1 MRKEQQKSNTT
12 SRCRKKWSRTQ
23 VLINLRHHCHRT
35 GNCINV
41 SNNIQT
47 RQLLICCLPLF
58 CRHLVVHQPFLSK
71 NRLPPTQFFLGT
83 GSSSFRKPNS
93 DLAQSQNEKKPLE
106 TVTEDKTEIMPEILL
121 NSPIANI
128 KAISPNSKRVSPPQ
142 PGSSESGSILRR
154 RGNGRKLI
162 LRSIPAFPSLNP
174 NQ

>member
-1 MRKEQQKSNTT
+1 MESKLEENQETYEKRIAKIQHNVEVSKEVEQNPSSDQPSTP
-12 SRCRKKWSRTQ
+12 
-23 VLINLRHHCHRT
+23 
-35 GNCINV
+35 
-41 SNNIQT
+41 
-47 RQLLICCLPLF
+47 LPPY
-58 CRHLVVHQPFLSK
+58 RHLVVHQPFLSK